1 MCITPRIRI
10 VMQPTF
16 PVTVRFEEDNEDWV
30 FDSTQE
36 LACSLEWFDSDDA
49 EQNAR
54 VTDAQGRA
62 VRLKVEELEVKTFEL
77 LDSSTE

>member
-1 MCITPRIRI
+1 MMSASI

-16 PVTVRFEEDNEDWV
+16 PVTVRFEKDGEDWV
-30 FDSTQE
+30 FDSIKE
-36 LACSLEWFDSDDA
+36 LACSLEWFDSDDP

-54 VTDAQGRA
+54 VTDALGRA
-62 VRLKVEELEVKTFEL
+62 VRLKVEELEVTTFEL